1 MVVARSI
8 SKRQDGPLT
17 EPGATTG
24 TSNFIVV
31 GSGPAGLTAAL
42 SLVAATDRKV
52 ILIEPQ
58 AEIGGLWRSFR
69 YGADACF
76 DYGMHNIFDCGDAR
90 IDGLLAGL
98 LPPDQWVRLEG
109 ANRDVAGVFYG
120 GRLQTNSPSI
130 DLRRLP
136 EETRQRMAGEILQ
149 AAVAPAADTVPSCA
163 AEQALKWWGH
173 AVTQQVIAPV
183 MRKLFGHPLEKL
195 DLQALRLTALS
206 RVILFDADP
215 MRDLMRSERLRERLA
230 FPDQKRL
237 PLEYSGGR
245 VGRYPVQGGMQRTV
259 DAIRERLLAR
269 GAEITT
275 ETKIVGVET
284 EQDRITA
291 LRLETRNGPRLLN
304 DVGSVFWGAG
314 LAAAF
319 RATQGSAP
327 QASPDPPARLTV
339 VNLVVDA
346 HSDAGGLHYFYCYDA
361 GHPTF
366 RVTLYA
372 NFVNAPSE
380 SRRITIELIG
390 VDAAKAIDTALAE
403 LRHFGIL
410 AEGAR
415 PTYAAVED
423 LGPAFPMPTVANEAA
438 AQRNRAAI
446 DSMNLSN
453 FHLIGQA
460 AKPRLFF
467 QGEVLRDLAETL
479 RPYLPRTT

>member
-1 MVVARSI
+1 MA
-8 SKRQDGPLT
+8 
-17 EPGATTG
+17 EPGATPG
-24 TSNFIVV
+24 TSNLIVV

-69 YGADACF
+69 YGADVCF

-98 LPPDQWVRLEG
+98 LQPDQWVRLEG

-130 DLRRLP
+130 DLRRFP
-136 EETRQRMAGEILQ
+136 DEIRQRMAGEILQ
-149 AAVAPAADTVPSCA
+149 AAAAPAFDAVSSSA
-163 AEQALKWWGH
+163 GEQAVKLWGH

-183 MRKLFGHPLEKL
+183 MRKLFGHPLEQL

-206 RVILFDADP
+206 RVILFDAEP

-230 FPDQKRL
+230 FPDQKGL
-237 PLEYSGGR
+237 PLEYGAGR
-245 VGRYPVQGGMQRTV
+245 AGRYPVQGGMQRTV
-259 DAIRERLLAR
+259 DAIRDRLLAG
-269 GAEITT
+269 GAEISTS
-275 ETKIVGVET
+275 TKIVGVEA
-284 EQDRITA
+284 EQGRITA
-291 LRLETRNGPRLLN
+291 LRLETQNGLRLLS
-304 DVGSVFWGAG
+304 DVGRVFWGAG

-319 RATQGSAP
+319 RTTHGSAP
-327 QASPDPPARLTV
+327 PASPDPPARLTV

-346 HSDAGGLHYFYCYDA
+346 HADAGGLHYFYCYDA

-372 NFVNAPSE
+372 NFVTARSGP
-380 SRRITIELIG
+380 RRITVELIG
-390 VDAAKAIDTALAE
+390 VDAARAIDTALAE

-410 AEGAR
+410 AEGAQ
-415 PTYAAVED
+415 PTFSAAED

-438 AQRNRAAI
+438 AQRIRTAI
-446 DSMNLSN
+446 DAMNLSN

-467 QGEVLRDLAETL
+467 QGEVLRDLGKTL
-479 RPYLPRTT
+479 NPYLSRTT